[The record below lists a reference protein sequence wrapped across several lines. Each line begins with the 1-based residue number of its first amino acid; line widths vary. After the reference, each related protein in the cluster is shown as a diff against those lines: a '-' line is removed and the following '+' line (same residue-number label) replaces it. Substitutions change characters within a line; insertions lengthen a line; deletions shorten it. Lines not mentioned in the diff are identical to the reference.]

1 MESNGL
7 RFTVRN
13 DYAFKKMFGREE
25 NKEILRRFL
34 SLVLEIKEEIITD
47 IIYKHTFV
55 GGRFEEDKHGLV
67 FN

>member
-1 MESNGL
+1 MQIENNGL
-7 RFTVRN
+7 RFTARN

-34 SLVLEIKEEIITD
+34 SLVLEIEEDSITN

-55 GGRFEEDKHGLV
+55 GGKFEEDKHGV
-67 FN
+67 